1 MSREP
6 SERRLAAADAEKGAC
21 WRADPA
27 RKTNEMR
34 STSKSSEASV

>member
-1 MSREP
+1 MRVLP
-6 SERRLAAADAEKGAC
+6 SERRFAAAEAEKGTC

-34 STSKSSEASV
+34 STPKSSEGSV